1 MNSGDDSS
9 DNDIGNIPKGVLK
22 RGGWTDTNNL
32 ELEHKREK
40 IREGEGDKKQSAVA
54 VDLNQFRNEE
64 VGKGYQAKGVVR
76 QRGSTNE
83 TSRVVDMS
91 GGSFSKQGGDSSKKK
106 KRSLED
112 DEDDDAGGSRKKHS
126 VNDPLQSYLQCQ
138 GMRDFVKEADKI
150 LQQR

>member
-1 MNSGDDSS
+1 MNSGEDSS

-40 IREGEGDKKQSAVA
+40 IREGDDKKQSAVA

-91 GGSFSKQGGDSSKKK
+91 GSSFSKKGDDSSKKM
-106 KRSLED
+106 KRSHED
-112 DEDDDAGGSRKKHS
+112 DEDAGGKKQ
-126 VNDPLQSYLQCQ
+126 DPLQSYLQCQ

>member
-40 IREGEGDKKQSAVA
+40 IREGDKNQSAVA

-106 KRSLED
+106 KRSHED
-112 DEDDDAGGSRKKHS
+112 DEDAGDSRKKHS

>member
-40 IREGEGDKKQSAVA
+40 IREGDKKQSAVA

-106 KRSLED
+106 KRSHED
-112 DEDDDAGGSRKKHS
+112 DEDAGGRKKHPA
-126 VNDPLQSYLQCQ
+126 NDPLQSYLQCQ
-138 GMRDFVKEADKI
+138 GMGI
-150 LQQR
+150 L